1 LPAASDPNL
10 LVDMST
16 SDDAAVY
23 RLTPEL
29 ALVQTVDYITP
40 LVDDPYQYGQIAA
53 TNSISDVYAMGGRP
67 VLALNIVAF
76 PTDALPMEVLG
87 EILRGGADKAAEA
100 DVRIIGGHSVDDKEP
115 KYGLAVTGIVHPD
128 GILRNSTAR
137 PGDRLILTKP
147 LGMGIISTAIKR
159 DLAGADLIA
168 RAVQVMTMLNKGA
181 ALAAI
186 EVGVDACTDVT
197 GFGLLGHL
205 REMTAGSRC
214 GARLSFSQVPFLSG
228 VSELAAQGVVPG
240 GTQRNLTYVEPH
252 VTFDA
257 AISSVQRLLLADAQT
272 SGGLLLAVPRE
283 RATQLAAALHAHAVP
298 VVAEIGEIVDDPAGR
313 ITVVP

>member
-1 LPAASDPNL
+1 
-10 LVDMST
+10 MST

-23 RLTPEL
+23 RLTPDL

-53 TNSISDVYAMGGRP
+53 ANSISDVYAMGGRP

-100 DVRIIGGHSVDDKEP
+100 DVRIIGGHSIDDKEP
-115 KYGLAVTGIVHPD
+115 KYGLAVTGVVHPD
-128 GILRNSTAR
+128 RILRNSTAR

-159 DLAGADLIA
+159 DRASADLIE
-168 RAVQVMTMLNKGA
+168 RAVRVMTTLNKDA

-205 REMTAGSRC
+205 HEMTAGSHC
-214 GARLSFSQVPFLSG
+214 GARIGFRQVPVLDG
-228 VSELAAQGVVPG
+228 VTELARQGMVPG
-240 GTQRNLTYVEPH
+240 GTQRNLAYVEPS
-252 VTFDA
+252 VAFDA
-257 AISSVQRLLLADAQT
+257 AIDSVQCLLLADAQT
-272 SGGLLLAVPRE
+272 SGGLLLAVPSE
-283 RATQLAAALHAHAVP
+283 RAARLMEALRAHGVSI
-298 VVAEIGEIVDDPAGR
+298 VAEIGEIVDDPSGR
-313 ITVVP
+313 ITVGP